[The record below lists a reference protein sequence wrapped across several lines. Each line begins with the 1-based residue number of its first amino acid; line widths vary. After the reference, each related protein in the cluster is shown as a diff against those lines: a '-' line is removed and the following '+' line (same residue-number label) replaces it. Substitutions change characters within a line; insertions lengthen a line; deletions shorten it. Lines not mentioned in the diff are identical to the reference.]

1 MSEPA
6 APERAQRTPDG
17 TLQPAAPAPALGVP
31 SGPAPGHRIGTL
43 ELVARLGSGGMGEVW
58 EARDLELDRLVAVKL
73 MSPELSARDAAKRF
87 RREARAAASINHPHV
102 AQVHFA
108 GMHEDRLYYVMEHAG
123 GTSLARWLR
132 ERGRLP
138 PARALDLMRQAA
150 EGLRAA
156 LRAGV
161 IHRDLKPANLMVDA
175 RWQLKIVDFGLAR
188 RELDTTLT
196 RANAVLGTPTY
207 MAPEQARGLEVDH
220 RADVYSLGATFYHLL
235 SGKPPFHAP
244 APLQL
249 AERHV
254 SARLPPLAGRAPD
267 VPKALCAFVERMLAK
282 DPSRRFQ
289 SYDQLLVALA
299 EAREEVVEGE
309 DEPARGRSRGWI
321 AAAGILVALAL
332 AGAVLARR
340 GVWPGGGGPAATASS
355 ETRQASAAPSSG
367 RATAGDVAAR

>member
-6 APERAQRTPDG
+6 VPERAQGSPEG
-17 TLQPAAPAPALGVP
+17 TLQPAASAPGIGR
-31 SGPAPGHRIGTL
+31 GPAPGHRIGSL

-73 MSPELSARDAAKRF
+73 MSPELSARDGARRF

-123 GTSLARWLR
+123 GSSLERWLR

-138 PARALDLMRQAA
+138 AARALDLLRQAA

-220 RADVYSLGATFYHLL
+220 RAD
-235 SGKPPFHAP
+235 
-244 APLQL
+244 
-249 AERHV
+249 
-254 SARLPPLAGRAPD
+254 
-267 VPKALCAFVERMLAK
+267 
-282 DPSRRFQ
+282 
-289 SYDQLLVALA
+289 
-299 EAREEVVEGE
+299 
-309 DEPARGRSRGWI
+309 
-321 AAAGILVALAL
+321 
-332 AGAVLARR
+332 
-340 GVWPGGGGPAATASS
+340 
-355 ETRQASAAPSSG
+355 
-367 RATAGDVAAR
+367 